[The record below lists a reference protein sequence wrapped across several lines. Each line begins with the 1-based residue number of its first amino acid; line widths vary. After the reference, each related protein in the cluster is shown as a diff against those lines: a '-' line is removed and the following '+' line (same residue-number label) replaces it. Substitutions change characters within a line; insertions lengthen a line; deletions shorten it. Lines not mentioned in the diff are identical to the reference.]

1 MGQILQKAEA
11 SVARLYDKAE
21 LWADGIVHVVGVA
34 LAIGGAAVML
44 WYFAGQIS
52 PVIYISALIYVLSLV
67 AALSISAIY
76 NIWPVSPVKQFLRRF
91 DHSMIYVLIAGTYTP
106 FIMKMGEGAGW
117 HLSLVWLIA
126 ICGIALKLTMP
137 GRFDRLAILL
147 YLALGWS
154 GVLIYDQL
162 LQFLPLQVV
171 VLIAAGGIIYS
182 LGVIFHVWERLRF
195 QNAIWHGFVVAGASL
210 HYSAV
215 FLAVH

>member
-1 MGQILQKAEA
+1 MNQILQRADA
-11 SVARLYDKAE
+11 SVARLYDRAE
-21 LWADGIVHVVGVA
+21 LWADGIVHVAGVILAVSGAIA
-34 LAIGGAAVML
+34 LL
-44 WYFAGQIS
+44 WYFSGSTA
-52 PVIYISALIYVLSLV
+52 PVLYISALIYASSLV

-106 FIMKMGEGAGW
+106 FIMKMGEGANW
-117 HLSLVWLIA
+117 HLGVVWLIA
-126 ICGIALKLTMP
+126 FCGITLKLCLP

-162 LQFLPLQVV
+162 LQFLSLPVMA
-171 VLIAAGGIIYS
+171 LIIAGGIIYS

-195 QNAIWHGFVVAGASL
+195 QNAIWHSFVITGAAL
-210 HYSAV
+210 HYGAV
-215 FLAVH
+215 FIAVH

>member
-1 MGQILQKAEA
+1 MNQILQKAEE
-11 SVARLYDKAE
+11 SVVRFYDKAE
-21 LWADGIVHVVGVA
+21 LWADGIIHVTGVM

-44 WYFAGQIS
+44 WYFAGEIS

-67 AALSISAIY
+67 AALTTSAVY

-117 HLSLVWLIA
+117 HLGFVWLIA
-126 ICGIALKLTMP
+126 LCGIVLKLALP

-162 LQFLPLQVV
+162 LQFLSPQVV
-171 VLIAAGGIIYS
+171 FLIAAGGIIYS

-195 QNAIWHGFVVAGASL
+195 QNAIWHGFVVAGAAL

-215 FLAVH
+215 FIAVH

>member
-1 MGQILQKAEA
+1 
-11 SVARLYDKAE
+11 
-21 LWADGIVHVVGVA
+21 
-34 LAIGGAAVML
+34 
-44 WYFAGQIS
+44 
-52 PVIYISALIYVLSLV
+52 
-67 AALSISAIY
+67 
-76 NIWPVSPVKQFLRRF
+76 
-91 DHSMIYVLIAGTYTP
+91 
-106 FIMKMGEGAGW
+106 MKMGEGAGW
-117 HLSLVWLIA
+117 YLGLVWLIA

-162 LQFLPLQVV
+162 LQFLSMPVV

>member
-117 HLSLVWLIA
+117 HLSLVWFIA

-162 LQFLPLQVV
+162 LQFLSMPVV

>member
-1 MGQILQKAEA
+1 MNTILERAEA
-11 SVARLYDKAE
+11 SVVRMYDKAE
-21 LWADGIVHVVGVA
+21 LWADGIVHVVGVT
-34 LAIGGAAVML
+34 LAVGGAVAIL
-44 WYFAGQIS
+44 WYFAGQTS
-52 PVIYISALIYVLSLV
+52 PALYIATLVYVLSLV
-67 AALSISAIY
+67 AALSISAVY

-117 HLSLVWLIA
+117 HLALVWLIA
-126 ICGIALKLTMP
+126 LCGISLKLMLP

-162 LQFLPLQVV
+162 LQFLSAPVV
-171 VLIAAGGIIYS
+171 MLITAGGIIYS

-195 QNAIWHGFVVAGASL
+195 QNAIWHGFVVTGAAL
-210 HYSAV
+210 HYGAV
-215 FLAVH
+215 FIAVN

>member
-1 MGQILQKAEA
+1 MSQILQKAEA

-21 LWADGIVHVVGVA
+21 LWADGIVHIIGVA

-67 AALSISAIY
+67 TALTISAIY

-117 HLSLVWLIA
+117 HLAFVWLIA
-126 ICGIALKLTMP
+126 ACGIALKLLLP

-162 LQFLPLQVV
+162 LQFLSMPVV

-195 QNAIWHGFVVAGASL
+195 QNAIWHGFVVTGAAL

-215 FLAVH
+215 FLAVN

>member
-1 MGQILQKAEA
+1 MNQILQRAEA
-11 SVARLYDKAE
+11 SVARLYDSAE
-21 LWADGIVHVVGVA
+21 LWADGIVHVVGVV
-34 LAIGGAAVML
+34 LAVSGAAAML

-67 AALSISAIY
+67 AALTISAIY

-117 HLSLVWLIA
+117 HLGLVWLIA
-126 ICGIALKLTMP
+126 FCGIALKLAMP

-162 LQFLPLQVV
+162 LQFLSMPVV

-195 QNAIWHGFVVAGASL
+195 QNAIWHGFVVAGATL

>member
-1 MGQILQKAEA
+1 MSQILQKAEA

-34 LAIGGAAVML
+34 LAIGGAVAML
-44 WYFAGQIS
+44 WYSAGQIS
-52 PVIYISALIYVLSLV
+52 PVIYLSALIYVLSLV
-67 AALSISAIY
+67 AALTISAVY

-106 FIMKMGEGAGW
+106 FIMKMGAGAVW
-117 HLSLVWLIA
+117 HLGFVWLIA
-126 ICGIALKLTMP
+126 FCGIALKLTMP

-162 LQFLPLQVV
+162 LQFLSMPVV

>member
-1 MGQILQKAEA
+1 MSQILQKAEA

-34 LAIGGAAVML
+34 LAIGGAAAML

-67 AALSISAIY
+67 AALTISAVY

-106 FIMKMGEGAGW
+106 FIMKMGEGVVW
-117 HLSLVWLIA
+117 HLGFVWLIA
-126 ICGIALKLTMP
+126 FCGITLKLTMP

-162 LQFLPLQVV
+162 LQFLSMPVV
-171 VLIAAGGIIYS
+171 VLIAAGGVIYS

>member
-67 AALSISAIY
+67 AALTISAIY

-117 HLSLVWLIA
+117 HLGFVWLIA
-126 ICGIALKLTMP
+126 LCGITLKLLLP

-162 LQFLPLQVV
+162 LQFLSMPVV
-171 VLIAAGGIIYS
+171 ALIAAGGIIYS

-195 QNAIWHGFVVAGASL
+195 QNAIWHGFVLAGAAV

-215 FLAVH
+215 FIAVH

>member
-117 HLSLVWLIA
+117 YLGLVWLIA

-162 LQFLPLQVV
+162 LQFLSMPVI

>member
-1 MGQILQKAEA
+1 MNQILQKAEA

-21 LWADGIVHVVGVA
+21 LWADGIIHIIGVL
-34 LAIGGAAVML
+34 LAISGAVVML

-67 AALSISAIY
+67 AALTVSAIY
-76 NIWPVSPVKQFLRRF
+76 NIWPVSPIKQFLRRF

-106 FIMKMGEGAGW
+106 FIMKMGEGALG
-117 HLSLVWLIA
+117 HLGFVWLIA
-126 ICGIALKLTMP
+126 ACGIALKLLLP

-162 LQFLPLQVV
+162 LQFLSMPVV

-195 QNAIWHGFVVAGASL
+195 QNAIWHGFVVTGAAL

-215 FLAVH
+215 FLAVY